1 MIRTTTVCLI
11 TELKKFEKFAI
22 VSYHD
27 KCLKIIQKI
36 ESINIDIN
44 DINTSLTDIHIS
56 IDKCREFVQNHKL
69 KLSHLQFSTRCLE
82 NYLMNVGESS
92 SESSSEFHMYYNRL
106 NKESLKSEEEKSN
119 IISLYQSKYNQLRLL
134 KSFTSLYMNYSQN
147 NDTISKKKYEKDN
160 NIREYQ
166 LIIHQKNQINRD
178 KKKECSALHS
188 EYYTIK
194 TKYYKKFQ
202 KLKTLLIE
210 STDIIND
217 NDDIHYSSKLLSN
230 IEVICNNPFFSPETD
245 KLMDIIL
252 DLDNNIEFN
261 MSETD
266 SSSDNESVII

>member
-27 KCLKIIQKI
+27 KCLKIIHKI

-44 DINTSLTDIHIS
+44 DINTSLTDIQIS

-69 KLSHLQFSTRCLE
+69 KLSHLQFSIRCLE
-82 NYLMNVGESS
+82 NYLMNVG
-92 SESSSEFHMYYNRL
+92 ESSSEFHMYYNRL
-106 NKESLKSEEEKSN
+106 NKESLKTEEEKSN

-178 KKKECSALHS
+178 KKKECTALQS
-188 EYYTIK
+188 EYYRIK

-252 DLDNNIEFN
+252 NLDNNIEFN